1 MTTEVTPL
9 THFLAPRY
17 WPVWVGMGLLRASL
31 ALPFRYRLA
40 VGRSV
45 GRLFMRL
52 SPHRRRIARLNLQL
66 CFPDLDQSRR
76 DRLLQ
81 EHFESLGMALI
92 ETAMCWWSPDDEV
105 RSLVRVEGVEHLDDA
120 MERGRGA
127 IMLTGHF
134 TTLDLGGRF
143 VTQLAPVAA
152 VYRPHGNR
160 LFDEIVKRGRERSAR
175 EAIPKRDVRGI
186 IRALRRNR
194 AVWFA
199 PDQSHRRK
207 HSAVVPFFG
216 VPAPTNTST
225 SVIAR
230 LSGAPVVP
238 FFPVRLPDAKGYRLR
253 ILPPIR
259 DFPGESPAEDAARI
273 NRLLEEQIREYPA
286 QYLWVHRRF
295 KPAKPGAADPYSGL

>member
-1 MTTEVTPL
+1 MNRDTTPL
-9 THFLAPRY
+9 TSFLAPRY
-17 WPVWVGMGLLRASL
+17 WPVWLGLGLLRLAL

-52 SPHRRRIARLNLQL
+52 SPGRMQIARRNLEM
-66 CFPDLDQSRR
+66 CFPEMDGIRRQS
-76 DRLLQ
+76 LLK

-105 RSLVRVEGVEHLDDA
+105 RALVRVEGIEHLNEA
-120 MERGRGA
+120 MAGGHGA

-143 VTQLAPVAA
+143 VTQLAPVAV

-175 EAIPKRDVRGI
+175 EAIPKQDVRAI
-186 IRALRRNR
+186 IRALQRNR
-194 AVWFA
+194 ALWFA
-199 PDQSHRRK
+199 PDQSHRRR

-216 VPAPTNTST
+216 VPAPTNTAT
-225 SVIAR
+225 SVFAR

-238 FFPVRLPDAKGYRLR
+238 FFPVRLPDAAGYRLV
-253 ILPPIR
+253 ILPPIA
-259 DFPGESPAEDAARI
+259 DFPGDSPAEDAARI
-273 NRLLEEQIREYPA
+273 NLLLEERIREHPA

-295 KPAKPGAADPYSGL
+295 KPAEPGAPDPYAGF

>member
-1 MTTEVTPL
+1 MTTDVTPL

-17 WPVWVGMGLLRASL
+17 WPVWFGMGLLRASL
-31 ALPFRYRLA
+31 VLPFRYRLA

-45 GRLFMRL
+45 GRLFLKL
-52 SPHRRRIARLNLQL
+52 SPRRRRIARRNLEL
-66 CFPDLDQSRR
+66 CFPDVDQDRR
-76 DRLLQ
+76 DELLR

-105 RSLVRVEGVEHLDDA
+105 RALVRVEGIEHLDDA
-120 MERGRGA
+120 MAQGRGA

-143 VTQLAPVAA
+143 VTQLAPVAV

-160 LFDEIVKRGRERSAR
+160 LFDEIVKRGRERSVR
-175 EAIPKRDVRGI
+175 EAIPKQDVRGI
-186 IRALRRNR
+186 IKALKRNR

-230 LSGAPVVP
+230 LSGAPVIP
-238 FFPVRLPDAKGYRLR
+238 FFPVRLPDAKGCRLR
-253 ILPPIR
+253 ILSPIQ

-273 NRLLEEQIREYPA
+273 NRLLEDQIREQPA

-295 KPAKPGAADPYSGL
+295 KPAEPGAMDPYSGL